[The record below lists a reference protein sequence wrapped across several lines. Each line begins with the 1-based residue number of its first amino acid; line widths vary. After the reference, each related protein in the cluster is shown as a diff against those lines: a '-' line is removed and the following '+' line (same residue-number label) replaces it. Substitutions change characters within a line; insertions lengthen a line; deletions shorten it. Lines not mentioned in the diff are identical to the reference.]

1 MQAYLVRRILVVFP
15 ILLVV
20 AVLVF
25 VLLRVIPGD
34 AARSIVG
41 VEATIEDVAA
51 VRETLGLN
59 EPMAV
64 QFFKWFGNVLKGD
77 FGMSFVSNTSV
88 MSEIVKKAGPTI
100 SITLLTEL
108 VVITIAVPMGVLA
121 AWKAGSSFDRA
132 VMVFAAIGFS
142 MPVFWIGYMLIWVFG
157 VWGFGQ
163 ETGVLPIVGY
173 SPLSEG
179 LIEYIKHLI
188 LPVATLALASIALL
202 ARITRAST
210 LNILREDY
218 IRTARAKGLAEKI
231 VLVRHAVRNAAL
243 PVATVIGLEI
253 AGLLSGVVVTES
265 VFAIPGLGRL
275 VVTAMTVRDY
285 PVIQGTILVVATA
298 YVFVNLIVDV
308 TYAVLDPRVRY

>member
-1 MQAYLVRRILVVFP
+1 M
-15 ILLVV
+15 
-20 AVLVF
+20 
-25 VLLRVIPGD
+25 
-34 AARSIVG
+34 
-41 VEATIEDVAA
+41 
-51 VRETLGLN
+51 
-59 EPMAV
+59 
-64 QFFKWFGNVLKGD
+64 
-77 FGMSFVSNTSV
+77 
-88 MSEIVKKAGPTI
+88 
-100 SITLLTEL
+100 
-108 VVITIAVPMGVLA
+108 ITIAVPMGVLA

>member
-1 MQAYLVRRILVVFP
+1 M
-15 ILLVV
+15 
-20 AVLVF
+20 
-25 VLLRVIPGD
+25 
-34 AARSIVG
+34 
-41 VEATIEDVAA
+41 
-51 VRETLGLN
+51 
-59 EPMAV
+59 
-64 QFFKWFGNVLKGD
+64 
-77 FGMSFVSNTSV
+77 
-88 MSEIVKKAGPTI
+88 
-100 SITLLTEL
+100 
-108 VVITIAVPMGVLA
+108 ITIAVPMGVLA

-132 VMVFAAIGFS
+132 VMGFAAIGFS

>member
-1 MQAYLVRRILVVFP
+1 MQAYLVRRTLAVFP

-41 VEATIEDVAA
+41 VEATLEDVEA
-51 VRETLGLN
+51 VRESLGLN
-59 EPMAV
+59 EPIVV

-88 MSEIVKKAGPTI
+88 MSQIVKKAGPTI

-121 AWKAGSSFDRA
+121 AWKAGSRFDRA

-142 MPVFWIGYMLIWVFG
+142 MPVFWIGYMLIWIFG

-163 ETGVLPIVGY
+163 ESGVLPIVGY

-179 LIEYIKHLI
+179 FIEYIKHLI
-188 LPVATLALASIALL
+188 LPVATLALGSIALL

-210 LNILREDY
+210 LGILREDY
-218 IRTARAKGLAEKI
+218 IRTARAKGLGERV

-265 VFAIPGLGRL
+265 VFAIPGMGRL
-275 VVTAMTVRDY
+275 VVTAMTVRDF
-285 PVIQGTILVVATA
+285 PVIEGTVLVLAAA
-298 YVFVNLIVDV
+298 YVFVNLAVDI
-308 TYAVLDPRVRY
+308 TYALIDPRVTY